1 MKINKIFS
9 FLAACML
16 LYGCVGVMES
26 QTNTAYAEPVAKLGL
41 NEWQVWGNDLHNEI
55 RLAKGRVCPQGLG
68 NVVAMINRCIRE
80 GRVLRVSCA
89 IGNVFFYSVS

>member
-1 MKINKIFS
+1 MKIKKICS
-9 FLAACML
+9 FFVACML
-16 LYGCVGVMES
+16 LFVGVGFMKS

-68 NVVAMINRCIRE
+68 NVIAMINRCIRE